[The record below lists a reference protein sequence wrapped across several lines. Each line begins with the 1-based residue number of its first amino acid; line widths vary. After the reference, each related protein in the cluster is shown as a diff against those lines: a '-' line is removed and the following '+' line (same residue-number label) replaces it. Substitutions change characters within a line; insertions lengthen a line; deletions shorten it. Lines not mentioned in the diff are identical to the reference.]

1 MTWDYFSSDLQ
12 SGWLDNSDHKLL
24 EDLHITNALYSNGPI
39 RAKDWDVLV
48 DLFIEATKQAQLSV
62 QLEPD

>member
-1 MTWDYFSSDLQ
+1 MWDYFSSDLQ
-12 SGWLDNSDHKLL
+12 SGWQDNSDHKLL
-24 EDLHITNALYSNGPI
+24 EALHITNALYSNGPI

-62 QLEPD
+62 QSEPD